1 MSVPREVVI
10 LVAVSAWLC
19 PKMYAPICGTYPGLP
34 SLIEQSDVIAAV
46 TILKRLSEE
55 DMGGSARY
63 KIEFDKVLKGTPS
76 QKQVT
81 ASLRKLALEAA
92 ERTPPPQPVPTT
104 HYFGPAEFFEPFR
117 PSSRWVVF
125 LAKAKREKGVPYT
138 NVNCM
143 GSTFPISPL
152 RDLNSLE
159 VQSLSETL
167 KFLFREY
174 VDFKRTEQK
183 ELDEQLDV
191 FLHDGDK

>member
-1 MSVPREVVI
+1 MSVPRRVII
-10 LVAVSAWLC
+10 LVAVSVWLC
-19 PKMYAPICGTYPGLP
+19 PKMYAPIYGSYPGLL

-63 KIEFDKVLKGTPS
+63 RIEFDKVLKGTPS

-92 ERTPPPQPVPTT
+92 DRTPPPQPPPTT
-104 HYFGPAEFFEPFR
+104 QYFAPAGFFEPFG

-125 LAKAKREKGVPYT
+125 LVKAKREKGIQYT

-143 GSTFPISPL
+143 GSTFPLSPL
-152 RDLNSLE
+152 RDLTSLE
-159 VQSLSETL
+159 VHSLPETL

-183 ELDEQLDV
+183 ELEEQLAV